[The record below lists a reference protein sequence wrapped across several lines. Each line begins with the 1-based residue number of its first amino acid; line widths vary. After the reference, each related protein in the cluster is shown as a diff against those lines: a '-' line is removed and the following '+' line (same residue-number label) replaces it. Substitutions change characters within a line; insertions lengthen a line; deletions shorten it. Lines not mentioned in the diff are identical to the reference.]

1 MEAGTAA
8 APAYVRRES
17 VLRRVWDWVREHAIN
32 IYAALA
38 IAYLLIPIAVIIWFS
53 FNNPAGKYNFTWVGF
68 TLYHW
73 EHVFSLPDLNAALL
87 TSLKLAALATV
98 ISTAIGTLMAL
109 ALVRYQFFGRRTTN
123 FLIVVPMATPEIV
136 MGASL
141 LSFFLILGTPA
152 LGFTTLLIAHVMF
165 CISFVVVVVR
175 SRLIGFDRSLEEAAQ
190 DLGANPVQTFWRVTF
205 PLIFPGIL
213 AGALLAFALSIDD
226 FVVSNFNSGTTVTF
240 PLYIFGAAQR
250 GIPVEVNAVATIL
263 FVVTL
268 IAMGATVLQQRRA
281 ERMASVRPQQEE
293 EGVMGTAPVP
303 LAPGGAGG

>member
-1 MEAGTAA
+1 MEAQTAA

-17 VLRRVWDWVREHAIN
+17 ALRRAWDWLRAHAIN
-32 IYAALA
+32 IYAGLA
-38 IAYLLIPIAVIIWFS
+38 IAYLLIPIAVIILFS

-68 TLYHW
+68 TLDHW
-73 EHVFSLPDLNAALL
+73 SNVFSLPDLNSALL

-98 ISTAIGTLMAL
+98 ISTAIGTFMAV
-109 ALVRYQFFGRRTTN
+109 ALVRYQFFGRRTAN

-141 LSFFLILGTPA
+141 LSFFLILGTPT
-152 LGFTTLLIAHVMF
+152 LGFSTLLIAHTLF

-190 DLGANPVQTFWRVTF
+190 DLGANPFQTFWRVTF
-205 PLIFPGIL
+205 PLIFPGVL

-226 FVVSNFNSGTTVTF
+226 FVVSNFNAGTTVTF

-263 FVVTL
+263 FSVTL
-268 IAMGATVLQQRRA
+268 IAMGFTVLQQRRA
-281 ERMASVRPQQEE
+281 ERMAAIRPLQEDE
-293 EGVMGTAPVP
+293 EVMGTAP
-303 LAPGGAGG
+303 APPPGRAGG

>member
-1 MEAGTAA
+1 MEARAA
-8 APAYVRRES
+8 TAPAYVRRES
-17 VLRRVWDWVREHAIN
+17 AMRRAWSWLKEHGIN
-32 IYAALA
+32 IYAGLA
-38 IAYLLIPIAVIIWFS
+38 IAYLLIPIAVIILFS
-53 FNNPAGKYNFTWVGF
+53 FNDPAGKYNFTWDGF
-68 TLYHW
+68 TLKHW
-73 EHVFSLPDLNAALL
+73 GDVFSLPDLNSALL

-98 ISTAIGTLMAL
+98 ISTAIGTLMAI
-109 ALVRYQFFGRRTTN
+109 ALVRHTFFGRRTAN

-141 LSFFLILGTPA
+141 LSFFLILGTPS
-152 LGFTTLLIAHVMF
+152 LGFPTLLIAHVMF

-190 DLGANPVQTFWRVTF
+190 DLGASPLETFRLVTL
-205 PLIFPGIL
+205 PLIMPGIV

-263 FVVTL
+263 FSVTL
-268 IAMGATVLQQRRA
+268 IAMGLSVLQQRRA
-281 ERMASVRPQQEE
+281 ERMSAMRPQQEE
-293 EGVMGTAPVP
+293 G
-303 LAPGGAGG
+303 